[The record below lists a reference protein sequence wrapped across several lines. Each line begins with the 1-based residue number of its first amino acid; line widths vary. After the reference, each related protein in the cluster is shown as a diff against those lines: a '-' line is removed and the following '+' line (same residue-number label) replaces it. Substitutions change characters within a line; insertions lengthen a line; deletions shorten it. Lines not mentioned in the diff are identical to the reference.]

1 MWNIR
6 GKTAFITGGAKRLGA
21 ETALSLAEQ
30 GSNCIIHYNRSQD
43 EAEELCKLLIN
54 RGVKAWALQA
64 DFTDPRKAGLAV
76 HQGISLAGSLEIL
89 ILSASLYKEN
99 TLYNTEPEDFHRN
112 LDINALAPLYAA
124 RAFAAQKREG
134 SIISILDSRME
145 DYDKNHIAYHISKRV
160 LYSFT
165 RMMSLEFAPLLRVNG
180 IAPGIILPE
189 EGKDDSSLEQAAKGN
204 LLGRIGTVK
213 EFTETL
219 LFLIKN
225 RFITGQVV
233 FVDGGRNL
241 RGKVY

>member
-1 MWNIR
+1 MWNIKS
-6 GKTAFITGGAKRLGA
+6 KTAFISGGAKRLGA
-21 ETALSLAEQ
+21 EIALSLAEE
-30 GSNCIIHYNRSQD
+30 GLNCVIHYNRSEE
-43 EAEELCKLLIN
+43 EAETLCKQLMDK
-54 RGVKAWALQA
+54 GVKAWALQA
-64 DFTDPRKAGLAV
+64 DFTDPRQAGLAV
-76 HQGISLAGSLEIL
+76 TRGISLAGSLDIL

-99 TLYNTEPEDFHRN
+99 TLCKTEPEEFHRD

-124 RAFAAQKREG
+124 RAFAGQQKEG
-134 SIISILDSRME
+134 AIITILDSRME

-165 RMMSLEFAPLLRVNG
+165 RMMCLEFAPLLRVNG
-180 IAPGIILPE
+180 VAPGIILPE
-189 EGKDDSSLEQAAKGN
+189 EGKDNSYLEVAAKGN

-213 EFTETL
+213 EFTETI

-225 RFITGQVV
+225 QFITGQVV